1 MASTGKG
8 RQLRSPS
15 ENNRGG
21 PKVSRQKE
29 VFIEVVP
36 ISSQK
41 RYESRARVHSRK
53 QIAQLAKSIEKF
65 GIVVPILVKRE
76 DVGGVS
82 IGFRTTKQKGGAL

>member
-1 MASTGKG
+1 
-8 RQLRSPS
+8 
-15 ENNRGG
+15 
-21 PKVSRQKE
+21 
-29 VFIEVVP
+29 
-36 ISSQK
+36 
-41 RYESRARVHSRK
+41 VHSRK